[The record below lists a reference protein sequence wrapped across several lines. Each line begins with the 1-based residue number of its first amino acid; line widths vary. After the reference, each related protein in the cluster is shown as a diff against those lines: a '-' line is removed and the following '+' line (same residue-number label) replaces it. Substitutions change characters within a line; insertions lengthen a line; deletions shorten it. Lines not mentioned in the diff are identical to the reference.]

1 MVRRSREVHRRF
13 TRLRMSI
20 DDSHVAGPRTVCD
33 LLENKVLGAEDF
45 EEGRVFCWCADQDQV
60 VVFFVVE
67 REKAAS
73 LDPKILVQRVKYL
86 VKRMHSQDLADSSVV
101 IQDECVRV
109 AGRIEITHPS
119 IWPANE
125 SRVTENDPRL
135 LGAREETLPEDT
147 VGQGRGWLDSGW
159 SVIRVGQQERVVCM
173 R

>member
-60 VVFFVVE
+60 VVFCVVE

-86 VKRMHSQDLADSSVV
+86 VKRMHGQDLAASSVV

-109 AGRIEITHPS
+109 PPRIEITHPG
-119 IWPANE
+119 ICPATE
-125 SRVTENDPRL
+125 TPVTATHPSPPC
-135 LGAREETLPEDT
+135 AAPKPLPT
-147 VGQGRGWLDSGW
+147 HP
-159 SVIRVGQQERVVCM
+159 
-173 R
+173 